1 MLRAVG
7 KAHLELGFA
16 ATFFPSAL
24 SLLNAIG
31 GCNTQLY
38 KAPIG
43 KKLKAGAP
51 TGRGEIVA
59 FGAIH
64 PYIALIV
71 FVRVLPYGVEKC
83 IHGVFGFLTGIGR
96 GRKEENKERKN
107 CAIQHFFRLLG
118 CETNKFSNFLLKFQ
132 AKKKIVLENEAIIEQ
147 LDLYARLLELHG
159 ENEFKTKAYYVAVFH
174 LEKLTSPLAEMPL
187 DSLKKLSGIGKS
199 VAEKIHEINQKG
211 SFEALDTLL
220 AQTPP
225 GLLSFFKIRGL
236 GAKKIRT
243 IWQELGIST
252 LEALAEACEQNQ
264 IAQIK
269 GFGEKTQESIKNGL
283 IYLDLN
289 ADKLLYADAD
299 KLAAQALDFLKAHF
313 PTCAVVGA
321 IRRRIEV
328 IETAQFLVATEQLA
342 HFHDTL
348 AQSPLWE
355 ANPKDTGLFAWRG
368 KFVKSVLKVEVH
380 AATPADYP
388 NRLLLLSADEAHL
401 SKGSKP
407 LLPVLRKTQFLS
419 EAAAYQAVGLPYIA
433 PELREGLFEFE
444 WAEAGKLP
452 TKLIEPTD
460 LKGLLHN
467 HSTYSDG
474 KDGLETMALACKA
487 LGYEYLGISDHSQ
500 SAVYANGLSEKR
512 IVEQH
517 AEIDALNQKLAPFK
531 ILKGI
536 EADILGDGA
545 LDYPNEILQSF
556 DFVVASVHSQLVMS
570 KAKATARLI
579 KAIENPYTT
588 ILGHPTGRLLLR
600 REGYPLDMPKVLDAC
615 AANGVA
621 IELNAHPVRLDLDW
635 RWIYQALER
644 GILLAINP
652 DAHSKEGYQALYYG
666 VQVARKGGLQ
676 PEQCLNALGLQDF
689 ETWLQQKN
697 KKP

>member
-1 MLRAVG
+1 
-7 KAHLELGFA
+7 
-16 ATFFPSAL
+16 
-24 SLLNAIG
+24 
-31 GCNTQLY
+31 
-38 KAPIG
+38 
-43 KKLKAGAP
+43 
-51 TGRGEIVA
+51 
-59 FGAIH
+59 
-64 PYIALIV
+64 
-71 FVRVLPYGVEKC
+71 
-83 IHGVFGFLTGIGR
+83 
-96 GRKEENKERKN
+96 
-107 CAIQHFFRLLG
+107 
-118 CETNKFSNFLLKFQ
+118 LLKFQ

-159 ENEFKTKAYYVAVFH
+159 ENEFKTKAYHVAVFH
-174 LEKLTSPLAEMPL
+174 LEKHTEPLAEQPL
-187 DSLKKLSGIGKS
+187 EALKKLSGIGKS

-211 SFEALDTLL
+211 TFEALENLL

-236 GAKKIRT
+236 GAKKIRA
-243 IWQELGIST
+243 IWQDLGIST

-264 IAQIK
+264 VAQIK

-289 ADKLLYADAD
+289 ADKLLYAEAE
-299 KLAAQALDFLKAHF
+299 KLAEAGLAFLEKHF
-313 PTCAVVGA
+313 EQCAIVGTL
-321 IRRRIEV
+321 RRKMEV

-342 HFHDTL
+342 HFHNTL
-348 AQSPLWE
+348 AQCPLWE

-368 KFVKSVLKVEVH
+368 KFTKSVLKVEVY
-380 AATPADYP
+380 AAPVADYP
-388 NRLLLLSADEAHL
+388 NRLLLLSAAEAHL

-407 LLPVLRKTQFLS
+407 LFQLLQKTKYPS
-419 EAAAYQAVGLPYIA
+419 ETAAYEAAALPYIA

-452 TKLIEPTD
+452 ARLIEPAD

-474 KDGLETMALACKA
+474 KDSLEAMAEYCKT

-512 IVEQH
+512 IAEQH

-531 ILKGI
+531 IFKGI
-536 EADILGDGA
+536 EADILGDGS
-545 LDYPNEILQSF
+545 LDYPDAILQSF

-588 ILGHPTGRLLLR
+588 LLGHPTGRLLLR
-600 REGYPLDMPKVLDAC
+600 REGYPLDMPKILDAC

-644 GILLAINP
+644 GIFVAINP
-652 DAHSKEGYQALYYG
+652 DAHSKEGYQAVYYG

-676 PEQCLNALGLQDF
+676 AAQCLNSFGLQDF
-689 ETWLQQKN
+689 EKWLAQK
-697 KKP
+697 KLKT